1 MPTSYTYTYITNSIN
16 CFKEHNYLEESFKV
30 YERGVKIFKYP
41 HVMHIWVTYISKFV
55 AYLSKFDEKH
65 RGIKM
70 ERARD
75 IFERAIVDAPAE
87 LVKSLYLQYAK
98 MEEDYGLAY
107 RIMAV
112 YDKATKAVPPNEK
125 LGMYTAY
132 IIKAAEMYGVPKI
145 REIFERAIN
154 GSELA
159 DEDVRVMCLRYARLE
174 ESLGEI
180 DRARALYKH
189 ASQFADPRFDHEV
202 WNKWG
207 GFEMVHG
214 NEDTVVEMVRV
225 KRSVSAS
232 YAALERIKLMR
243 IN

>member
-1 MPTSYTYTYITNSIN
+1 MT
-16 CFKEHNYLEESFKV
+16 
-30 YERGVKIFKYP
+30 IFKYP
-41 HVMHIWVTYISKFV
+41 DVKDIWVTYISKFV
-55 AYLSKFDEKH
+55 AYLSKFGEKY

-70 ERARD
+70 ERGRD

-87 LVKSLYLQYAK
+87 LVKPLYLEYAK

-125 LGMYTAY
+125 LGMYTTY
-132 IIKAAEMYGVPKI
+132 IIKAAQMYGITKTRV
-145 REIFERAIN
+145 IFEQAIN

-159 DEDVRVMCLRYARLE
+159 DEDVKVMCLRYARLE

-180 DRARALYKH
+180 DRGRALYKH
-189 ASQFADPRFDHEV
+189 ASQFADPRFDREV

-207 GFEMVHG
+207 EFEVVHG
-214 NEDTVVEMVRV
+214 NEDTVLEMVRV
-225 KRSVSAS
+225 ERSVSAS
-232 YAALERIKLMR
+232 YIRGIKLMR